1 MESPY
6 KKKSIKKHKPRPFK
20 EIMQNS
26 KLDQSKPM
34 EVDKTQDCYDNYND
48 NMDIDYY
55 YINNI

>member
-34 EVDKTQDCYDNYND
+34 DIDKQEYND
-48 NMDIDYY
+48 NMDID
-55 YINNI
+55 